1 MALAGLAVDPDVVPE
16 AAALPERLGAHRARE
31 VAIPFG
37 VRQALVA
44 FVGPKSDLLVLVI
57 LWFKMLIQGDTTGSS
72 KPPVDFRTNVPFLPG
87 LAWSVHAK
95 AELLF

>member
-16 AAALPERLGAHRARE
+16 AAALPERLGAHGAGK

-72 KPPVDFRTNVPFLPG
+72 KPPVDFKTKVPFWPG
-87 LAWSVHAK
+87 RPCPAQAK